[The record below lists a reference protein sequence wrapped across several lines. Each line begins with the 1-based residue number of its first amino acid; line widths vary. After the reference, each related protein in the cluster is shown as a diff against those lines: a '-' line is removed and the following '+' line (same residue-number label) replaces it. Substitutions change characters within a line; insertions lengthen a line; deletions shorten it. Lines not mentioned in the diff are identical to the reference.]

1 MAKNT
6 VKLIVEN
13 YKKIENFEQ
22 EFSSGCL
29 YFVRGGNEQGK
40 TSFINNIKDILTAQS
55 TAKNPVTFGK
65 ESGTSVLQFLGGD
78 GQQYSIRVDYDKDG
92 KAEFSITYPNMDRS
106 KKVSDIRSWAKFN
119 PFTVDEW
126 MAWSLTAEGR
136 RKQTEIIQQ
145 FIPEELQKE
154 LAEIDTK
161 INSKNGTIYKLRTE
175 AGKALDTAKGVLK
188 SFEITP
194 EEQKAID
201 AFDST
206 VNAVLWLENKK
217 SELEKILNQQESK
230 EELHKE
236 KLRSIENLKQE
247 RVDKDREFEDG
258 IKSCDDQIKELKEK
272 IKQLEES
279 KKKGQSQWEEYK
291 AKNDAKLAE
300 LQSELKVGGED
311 SIQIGNVT
319 KDLAEINEK
328 LIAGKA
334 FMDKGKL
341 ANSKKASLQEA
352 RESAKRAQ
360 KAYDKY
366 DSEIE
371 EARIRKTTIYS
382 ESKLPVDDIEV
393 IDGET
398 FLRIEDNF
406 VPFTESDISY
416 STAGKIVAKILAKLN
431 KNTGII
437 LLGKSAEYD
446 KKSLDELAKI
456 AEEENCFMFCDY
468 VMDDGA
474 ELEVVVHEK

>member
-136 RKQTEIIQQ
+136 RKQTEIVQQ

-154 LAEIDTK
+154 LADIEAK
-161 INSKNGTIYKLRTE
+161 INAKNGTIYKLRTE
-175 AGKALDTAKGVLK
+175 AGKALDTAKSVLQ
-188 SFEITP
+188 SFTITP
-194 EEQKAID
+194 EEQKAIEYYG
-201 AFDST
+201 AS
-206 VNAVLWLENKK
+206 VEALELLEKQK
-217 SELEKILNQQESK
+217 SELEKIKNQKESK
-230 EELHKE
+230 DELAKTKLQNLNDAKE
-236 KLRSIENLKQE
+236 E
-247 RVDKDREFEDG
+247 RVNKDREFEDG
-258 IKSCDDQIKELKEK
+258 LKSCDTQIKELEER
-272 IKQLEES
+272 IKALKES
-279 KKKGQSQWEEYK
+279 KKKGQEQWNEYK
-291 AKNDAKLAE
+291 IKNDEKIKTLTAE
-300 LQSELKVGGED
+300 LEAPKEENIDVEKQ
-311 SIQIGNVT
+311 
-319 KDLAEINEK
+319 LAEIATK
-328 LIAGKA
+328 ISAGKE
-334 FMDKGKL
+334 FVIKGKL
-341 ANSKKASLQEA
+341 ANEKKENLKKA
-352 RESAKRAQ
+352 RETAEQAQ
-360 KAYDKY
+360 KDYDKY
-366 DSEIE
+366 HGEIE
-371 EARIRKTTIYS
+371 DARIRKTTIYS
-382 ESKLPVDDIEV
+382 ESKLPVDNIE
-393 IDGET
+393 IIEGET
-398 FLRIEDNF
+398 FLRIGDNF